1 MDSLPVSVWVSL
13 AESIG
18 IPAAVIIMVII
29 FAVLRK
35 LDDKRLER
43 EAERENQRAAEHM
56 KKWDDVLNAH
66 KAENDRQFK
75 LSERQT
81 EVLEMHAVLLQK
93 ISDKIDNKT
102 ICPYPKGALR

>member
-1 MDSLPVSVWVSL
+1 MDSVPVSVWVSL

-29 FAVLRK
+29 FAILRK

-43 EAERENQRAAEHM
+43 EADRESKRAAEHM
-56 KKWDDVLNAH
+56 KKWDDILQAH
-66 KAENDRQFK
+66 RTENDRQFK

-93 ISDKIDNKT
+93 ISDKIDHKT
-102 ICPYPKGALR
+102 ICPYPKG

>member
-1 MDSLPVSVWVSL
+1 MESVPASVWVSL

-18 IPAAVIIMVII
+18 IPAAVIIMVIV
-29 FAVLRK
+29 FAALRK

-43 EAERENQRAAEHM
+43 EADRESKRAAEHM

-81 EVLEMHAVLLQK
+81 EVLELHANLLQK
-93 ISDKIDNKT
+93 IYDKVDNKT
-102 ICPYPKGALR
+102 ICPYPKGSPQ